1 MSFII
6 IILGLLA
13 DYFSKRWALAT
24 LSTGGRIDLIKGYLD
39 FEYLENRG
47 AAFGIFQGNVI
58 ALSVISLTIAAVLVY
73 MLFKYGKQSK
83 VLAAALSLI
92 IAGALG
98 NIYDRLVYGFVVD
111 FIHAHWMDVYH
122 FPTFNVA
129 DMCVTGGT
137 VLMII
142 YILFIDGKK
151 NEAKA

>member
-1 MSFII
+1 MSLII

-24 LSTGGRIDLIKGYLD
+24 LSSGGRIDLIKGFLD
-39 FEYLENRG
+39 FQYLENRG

-58 ALSVISLTIAAVLVY
+58 ALSIISLAIAAVLVF

-83 VLAAALSLI
+83 VLSVALSLI

-111 FIHAHWMDVYH
+111 FIHMHWMDTYH
-122 FPTFNVA
+122 FPTYNVA
-129 DMCVTGGT
+129 DMCVTIGT
-137 VLMII
+137 VLMIF
-142 YILFIDGKK
+142 YIIFIDGKK

>member
-1 MSFII
+1 MSLII

-24 LSTGGRIDLIKGYLD
+24 LSSGGRIDLIKGFLD
-39 FEYLENRG
+39 FQYLENRG

-58 ALSVISLTIAAVLVY
+58 ALSIISLAIAAVLVF

-83 VLAAALSLI
+83 VLSVALSLI

-98 NIYDRLVYGFVVD
+98 NIYDRIVYGFVVD
-111 FIHAHWMDVYH
+111 FIHMHWMDTYH
-122 FPTFNVA
+122 FPTYNVA
-129 DMCVTGGT
+129 DMCVTIGT
-137 VLMII
+137 VLMIF
-142 YILFIDGKK
+142 YIIFIDGKK

>member
-1 MSFII
+1 VSLII

-24 LSTGGRIDLIKGYLD
+24 LSSGGRIDLIKGFLD
-39 FEYLENRG
+39 FQYLENRG

-58 ALSVISLTIAAVLVY
+58 ALSIISLAIAAVLVF

-83 VLAAALSLI
+83 VLSVALSLI

-111 FIHAHWMDVYH
+111 FIHMHWMDTYH
-122 FPTFNVA
+122 FPTYNVA
-129 DMCVTGGT
+129 DMCVTIGT
-137 VLMII
+137 VLMIF
-142 YILFIDGKK
+142 YIIFIDGKK